1 MEGRKFNKIIH
12 VTKLLTVIE
21 FFLFQA
27 DFSLLFHA
35 SVGNNK
41 VAVEKLL
48 AAGADPT
55 LQNLKGTNVFML
67 FVKRSQIE
75 MADMCLAK
83 VPKEKRADVLN
94 ASSTSGWTPLMTA
107 AENGQVWLNRYLN
120 QMLY

>member
-1 MEGRKFNKIIH
+1 M
-12 VTKLLTVIE
+12 
-21 FFLFQA
+21 
-27 DFSLLFHA
+27 FHA

-83 VPKEKRADVLN
+83 IPKDKRAAALN
-94 ASSTSGWTPLMTA
+94 ACSTSGWTALMTA
-107 AENGQVWLNRYLN
+107 AENGQVRLKSF
-120 QMLY
+120 